1 MPLIPLTVRRARV
14 DELEALC
21 ALEVGAD
28 TAFALVGLA
37 GVLNASAP
45 HVDEFRDAAEN
56 GRLLVV
62 TGIDEQVVGFVRLAL
77 LDAHAQVE
85 QLSVH
90 PAHAGHRIGAQL
102 LTVAA
107 AWARGRGGDRLTLTT
122 FRDVPWNGP
131 YYERL
136 GWVVL
141 PAGQL
146 GPDLAAT
153 RVRERRLGPDAAP
166 RQAMMKY
173 LEPEGPRTGGPSD
186 QAVTGGLAGRRPT

>member
-1 MPLIPLTVRRARV
+1 MGAMPMTVRRARV

-21 ALEVGAD
+21 ALEVEAD
-28 TAFALVGLA
+28 GAFALVGLA
-37 GVLNASAP
+37 GVLSAP
-45 HVDEFRDAAEN
+45 PPHVEAFRAAAESS
-56 GRLLVV
+56 RLFVA
-62 TGIDEQVVGFVRLAL
+62 TDTRERVVGFVRLAL
-77 LDAHAQVE
+77 LDGHAHVE

-90 PAHAGHRIGAQL
+90 PAYAGHGIGAEL

-107 AWARGRGGDRLTLTT
+107 GWALGRGGDRLTLTT
-122 FRDVPWNGP
+122 FRNVPWNGP

-153 RVRERRLGPDAAP
+153 RAN
-166 RQAMMKY
+166 
-173 LEPEGPRTGGPSD
+173 
-186 QAVTGGLAGRRPT
+186 AGSGSTSLHGRPW